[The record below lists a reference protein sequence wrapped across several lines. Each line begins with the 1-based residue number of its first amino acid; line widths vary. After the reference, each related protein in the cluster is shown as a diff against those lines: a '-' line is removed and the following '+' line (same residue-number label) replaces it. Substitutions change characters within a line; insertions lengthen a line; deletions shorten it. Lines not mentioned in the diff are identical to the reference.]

1 VSHVRFPKFALPA
14 ICAAL
19 IAAQASPAAADE
31 PAPFPGFTAVDS
43 YAQGQVA
50 TGYLYAVGDEES
62 RLVGANAQL
71 NGPPAG
77 SQAIAAFFQRGEGGT
92 YVYDFLGGG
101 QPGKPGKLPDPPPG
115 EAAGYFPASPG
126 EATFAGP
133 ISSAGGQAADGR
145 FHAKATST
153 PSSIA
158 EAAITNYNAAGQ
170 FILEWAHITS
180 HTEPAEGGVRAT
192 STSVLHG
199 ITIGPLRIDNLTST
213 ATGLIT
219 PKDKAKG
226 IANTVVTGATVNGTP
241 VQITD
246 QGVVVAGAPTPGAQQ
261 QVNDAFA
268 ASGYKGVA
276 LVPAMVQTQK
286 DGTFQALTAGMRMVY
301 RNDDLGANNP
311 QGFAGGG
318 FQFGGAEVRLLGH
331 ASDAGFGAPPVAPPS
346 GVSTRTLSR
355 LQNAAWTAPLDGV
368 HTGPTLVPGSGNREM
383 TPKVA
388 TDLRHG
394 YLAFGAALICLSF
407 LALLRLRLVRRRLS
421 VRRMRSR
428 S

>member
-1 VSHVRFPKFALPA
+1 VRFPLFALPA
-14 ICAAL
+14 LCAAL
-19 IAAQASPAAADE
+19 ITAQASPAAADE
-31 PAPFPGFTAVDS
+31 PGPFPGFTAVDS

-50 TGYLYAVGDEES
+50 TGYLFAVGDEES

-77 SQAIAAFFQRGEGGT
+77 SQAIAAFFQRGHGGT

-115 EAAGYFPASPG
+115 EAAGYFPASPS

-170 FILEWAHITS
+170 FVLEWAHITS
-180 HTEPAEGGVRAT
+180 HTEPSQGGVLAE

-199 ITIGPLRIDNLTST
+199 LTIGPLRIDTLVSK

-219 PKDKAKG
+219 PNDKPKG
-226 IANTVVTGATVNGTP
+226 GASTVVTGATVNGMP

-246 QGVVVAGAPTPGAQQ
+246 QGVVVAGSPAPGAQQ

-268 ASGYKGVA
+268 GAGYKGVA
-276 LVPAMVQTQK
+276 LVPATVATEK
-286 DGTFQALTAGMRMVY
+286 DGTYHALTAGMQMIY

-311 QGFAGGG
+311 QGFSGGG
-318 FQFGGAEVRLLGH
+318 FQFGGAEIKLLGH
-331 ASDAGFGAPPVAPPS
+331 SADAGLGSPPVAPPGS
-346 GVSTRTLSR
+346 STRTLSG
-355 LQNAAWTAPLDGV
+355 LQNAAWTAPLGA
-368 HTGPTLVPGSGNREM
+368 TQTEPALLPAAGNREM

-388 TDLRHG
+388 SHLSNG
-394 YLAFGAALICLSF
+394 YLAFGAALIWLML
-407 LALLRLRLVRRRLS
+407 LAILRLRFVRRRLS
-421 VRRMRSR
+421 AWRIRDRS
-428 S
+428 

>member
-1 VSHVRFPKFALPA
+1 LFALPLV
-14 ICAAL
+14 CSAL
-19 IAAQASPAAADE
+19 IVVQAPPAAADG
-31 PAPFPGFTAVDS
+31 PTPFPGFTAVDS

-62 RLVGANAQL
+62 RLVGANAVL

-77 SQAIAAFFQRGEGGT
+77 SQALAAFFQRGQGGT

-101 QPGKPGKLPDPPPG
+101 QPGKPGALPDPPPG
-115 EAAGYFPASPG
+115 EAAGYFPASPN

-133 ISSAGGQAADGR
+133 ISSAGGQVADGR
-145 FHAKATST
+145 FYAKATPT

-158 EAAITNYNAAGQ
+158 DAAITNYNAAGQ
-170 FILEWAHITS
+170 FMLEWAHINS
-180 HTEPAEGGVRAT
+180 HTEPGQGGVQAA

-199 ITIGPLRIDNLTST
+199 LTIGPLHIDTLLST

-219 PKDKAKG
+219 PKDKPKG
-226 IANTVVTGATVNGTP
+226 TAGTVVTGATVNGTP

-246 QGVVVAGAPTPGAQQ
+246 QGVVVAGTPSPAVQK

-268 ASGYKGVA
+268 GAGYQGVA
-276 LVPAMVQTQK
+276 LVPAVIQTEK
-286 DGTFQALTAGMRMVY
+286 DGTFHLLTAGLRMVY

-318 FQFGGAEVRLLGH
+318 FQVGGAEIKLLGH
-331 ASDAGFGAPPVAPPS
+331 AAEGAPGDVPSAPP
-346 GVSTRTLSR
+346 GVSTRTLST
-355 LQNAAWTAPLDGV
+355 LQNAAWTAPLGGV
-368 HTGPTLVPGSGNREM
+368 QTVPILLPAGGNREM

-394 YLAFGAALICLSF
+394 YLAFGAALIWLTF
-407 LALLRLRLVRRRLS
+407 LALFRLRFVRRRLS
-421 VRRMRSR
+421 AWRMRPR
-428 S
+428 P